1 MKFLAVF
8 IGGGLG
14 SLCRFLLASL
24 NAGTSTAI
32 PFGTLSANF
41 VSSFILG
48 ALVAWFSTKNDT
60 SPSAFLLLTTGFCGG
75 FSTFSTFSLEL
86 FQLSKNGFPGLAFG
100 YLVLSICVGL
110 LAVWLG
116 FRFFS
121 F

>member
-1 MKFLAVF
+1 MNLIAVF

-24 NAGTSTAI
+24 NAGTSTSI
-32 PFGTLSANF
+32 PYGTLSANF
-41 VSSFILG
+41 VSSFVLG
-48 ALVAWFSTKNDT
+48 ALVAWFSTKIDH
-60 SPSAFLLLTTGFCGG
+60 SPSLVLLLTTGFCGG

-86 FQLSKNGFPGLAFG
+86 FQLSRNGFPGLAFG
-100 YLVLSICVGL
+100 YLILSVFVGL